1 MKLIDLSHPLFDS
14 MPVYPGSESPV
25 FETVAT
31 VGHEGYAE
39 KRISFFSHTGTHLD
53 APSHILSRGLSL
65 DLLPVDQF
73 AGSAS
78 VLDFSS
84 YSGQTID
91 VDDLMPYRYLIQKS
105 NFVLIHTG
113 WSRHWGQAA
122 YNTGY
127 PVLSGN
133 AADWICGF
141 GLKGLGVDAISVDPP
156 LAPGF
161 PVHRR
166 LLEQQI
172 IVIENLTRLQD
183 LPQSGFSFFALPLR
197 IQDGDGSPVRAIA
210 MISG

>member
-39 KRISFFSHTGTHLD
+39 KRITLFSHTGTHLD
-53 APSHILSRGLSL
+53 APSHILSRGQSV
-65 DLLPVDQF
+65 DLLPVDHF
-73 AGSAS
+73 AGAAS
-78 VLDFSS
+78 TLDFSS
-84 YSGQTID
+84 YSGRTID
-91 VDDLMPYRYLIQKS
+91 VDDLMPYRYLIQTS
-105 NFVLIHTG
+105 NFVLLHTG
-113 WSRHWGQAA
+113 WSRHWGLTA

-127 PVLSGN
+127 PVLTES

-141 GLKGLGVDAISVDPP
+141 GLKGLGVDAISVDP
-156 LAPGF
+156 LQATGL

-166 LLEQQI
+166 LLEEQI
-172 IVIENLTRLQD
+172 IVIENLTRLKD
-183 LPQSGFSFFALPLR
+183 LPQSGFTFFALPLR

>member
-39 KRISFFSHTGTHLD
+39 KRITLFSHTGTHLD

-65 DLLPVDQF
+65 DRLPVDHF

-84 YSGQTID
+84 HSGRSIEI
-91 VDDLMPYRYLIQKS
+91 DDLIPYRYLIQNS
-105 NFVLIHTG
+105 DFVLIHTG
-113 WSRHWGQAA
+113 WSRHWGHAS
-122 YNTGY
+122 YHTGY

-156 LAPGF
+156 QAPGL

-166 LLEQQI
+166 LLERQMI
-172 IVIENLTRLQD
+172 IVENLNRLQD
-183 LPQSGFSFFALPLR
+183 LPQSGFTFFALPLR
-197 IQDGDGSPVRAIA
+197 IRDGDGSPVRAVA

>member
-14 MPVYPGSESPV
+14 MPVYPGSVSPL

-31 VGHEGYAE
+31 VSHEGYAE
-39 KRISFFSHTGTHLD
+39 KRITLFSHTGTHLD
-53 APSHILSRGLSL
+53 APSHILSQGLSL
-65 DLLPVDQF
+65 DRLPVDHF

-84 YSGQTID
+84 HSGRSIGI
-91 VDDLMPYRYLIQKS
+91 DDLTPYRYLIQNS
-105 NFVLIHTG
+105 EFVLIHTG
-113 WSRHWGQAA
+113 WSRHWGQASYHA
-122 YNTGY
+122 GY

-141 GLKGLGVDAISVDPP
+141 GLKGLGIDAISVDPP
-156 LAPGF
+156 QSPGL

-166 LLEQQI
+166 LLEQQMI
-172 IVIENLTRLQD
+172 LVENLTRLQD
-183 LPQSGFSFFALPLR
+183 LPQSGVTFFALPLR
-197 IQDGDGSPVRAIA
+197 IRDGDGSPVRAVA

>member
-14 MPVYPGSESPV
+14 MPVYFGSESPV

-39 KRISFFSHTGTHLD
+39 KRITLFSHTGTHLD

-65 DLLPVDQF
+65 DRLPVDHF

-84 YSGQTID
+84 HSGRSIEI
-91 VDDLMPYRYLIQKS
+91 DDLIPYRYLIQNS
-105 NFVLIHTG
+105 DFVLIHTG
-113 WSRHWGQAA
+113 WSRHWGHAS
-122 YNTGY
+122 YHTGY
-127 PVLSGN
+127 PVWSGN

-156 LAPGF
+156 QAPGL

-166 LLEQQI
+166 LFERQMI
-172 IVIENLTRLQD
+172 IVENLNRLQD
-183 LPQSGFSFFALPLR
+183 LPQSGFTYFALPLR
-197 IQDGDGSPVRAIA
+197 IRDGDGSPVRAVA
-210 MISG
+210 MI

>member
-14 MPVYPGSESPV
+14 MPVYFGSESPV

-39 KRISFFSHTGTHLD
+39 KRITLFSHTGTHLD

-65 DLLPVDQF
+65 DRLPVDHF

-84 YSGQTID
+84 HSGRSIEI
-91 VDDLMPYRYLIQKS
+91 DDLIPYRYLIQNS
-105 NFVLIHTG
+105 DFVLIHTG
-113 WSRHWGQAA
+113 WNRHWGHAS
-122 YNTGY
+122 YHTGY

-141 GLKGLGVDAISVDPP
+141 GMKGLGVDAISVDPP
-156 LAPGF
+156 QAPGL

-166 LLEQQI
+166 LLERQMI
-172 IVIENLTRLQD
+172 IVENLNRLQD
-183 LPQSGFSFFALPLR
+183 LPQSGFTFFALPLR
-197 IQDGDGSPVRAIA
+197 IRDGDGSPVRAVA

>member
-31 VGHEGYAE
+31 VSHEGYAE
-39 KRISFFSHTGTHLD
+39 KRITLFSHTGTHLD

-65 DLLPVDQF
+65 DRLPVDHF

-84 YSGQTID
+84 HSGRSIEI
-91 VDDLMPYRYLIQKS
+91 DDLMPYRYLIQNS
-105 NFVLIHTG
+105 DFVLIHTG
-113 WSRHWGQAA
+113 WSRHWGHAS

-156 LAPGF
+156 QAPGL

-166 LLEQQI
+166 LLEQQMI
-172 IVIENLTRLQD
+172 LVENLNRLQD
-183 LPQSGFSFFALPLR
+183 LPQSGFTFFALPLR
-197 IQDGDGSPVRAIA
+197 IQDGDGSPVRAVA

>member
-31 VGHEGYAE
+31 VSHEGYAE
-39 KRISFFSHTGTHLD
+39 KRITLFSHTGTHLD
-53 APSHILSRGLSL
+53 APSHILSRGPSV
-65 DLLPVDQF
+65 DLLPVDHF
-73 AGSAS
+73 AGAAS

-84 YSGQTID
+84 YSGRTID
-91 VDDLMPYRYLIQKS
+91 VDDLMPYRYLIQNS

-113 WSRHWGQAA
+113 WSRHWGLTA

-133 AADWICGF
+133 AADWICQF

-156 LAPGF
+156 QTPGL

-183 LPQSGFSFFALPLR
+183 LPQSGFTFLALPLR

>member
-39 KRISFFSHTGTHLD
+39 KRITLFSHTGTHLD

-65 DLLPVDQF
+65 DRLPVDHF

-84 YSGQTID
+84 HSGRSIEI
-91 VDDLMPYRYLIQKS
+91 DDLIPYRYLIQNS
-105 NFVLIHTG
+105 DFVLIHTG
-113 WSRHWGQAA
+113 WSRHWGHAS
-122 YNTGY
+122 YHTGY

-156 LAPGF
+156 QAPGL

-166 LLEQQI
+166 LFERQMI
-172 IVIENLTRLQD
+172 IVENLNRLQD
-183 LPQSGFSFFALPLR
+183 LPQSGFTFFALPLR
-197 IQDGDGSPVRAIA
+197 IQDSDGSPVRAVA
-210 MISG
+210 MI